1 MQSWMQNWKTGIGRH
16 LIIPI
21 LTIAMV
27 GSVVT
32 YDFVKAMPAKAAA
45 MAAPTTTPLDDNNV
59 GALLSLDQ
67 AMETLAAR
75 VTPAIVNVTV
85 TSRAKTNMAEGEMPE
100 GMQESPFEQFFG
112 RQFGQQFG
120 HQMRPQ

>member
-1 MQSWMQNWKTGIGRH
+1 MKSWMQNWKKGIGRH

-27 GSVVT
+27 GSFVA
-32 YDFVKAMPAKAAA
+32 YDVVKAMPAKAASA
-45 MAAPTTTPLDDNNV
+45 MAAPSTTPLDDNNV

-85 TSRAKTNMAEGEMPE
+85 TSHTKPSAQGQMPE
-100 GMQESPFEQFFG
+100 NM
-112 RQFGQQFG
+112 QQF
-120 HQMRPQ
+120 